1 MNVLVTGASGLI
13 GRTLVPRLEAEGRRV
28 YTLAREKRGGDP
40 WWDPESGTIDFG
52 DLDELSAVVHL
63 AGENI
68 AQGRWTRAKKDRI
81 RQSRVEGTRLL
92 VQALKALS
100 PRPSTLIS
108 ASAVGF
114 YGDRG
119 DKLLN
124 EQSEPGSGFL
134 ASVCQEWEA
143 ETAPAAASGIRVVLA
158 RFGVVLSAA
167 GGAIRSME
175 LPFRLGLGGAMGP
188 GTQYLSWITAEDV
201 AAILQ
206 FLLNDESISGPVNVV
221 SPNPVTNREF
231 TKALGRVFRRPAV
244 LAMPTFAARL
254 LFGEVAD
261 QLLLSSARVTPEKL
275 LSAGYAF
282 QHPELN
288 GALEHLFRTKAP

>member
-1 MNVLVTGASGLI
+1 MI
-13 GRTLVPRLEAEGRRV
+13 GRALVPRLEAEGRRV
-28 YTLAREKRGGDP
+28 YALGREKEGRGP
-40 WWDPESGTIDFG
+40 WWDPGLGTIDFG
-52 DLDELSAVVHL
+52 DLDEVNAVVHL

-68 AQGRWTRAKKDRI
+68 AQGRWTRSKKERI
-81 RQSRVEGTRLL
+81 RQSRIEGTRLL

-100 PRPSTLIS
+100 PRPGTLIS

-119 DKLLN
+119 EELLN
-124 EQSEPGSGFL
+124 EQSEAGSGFL

-158 RFGVVLSAA
+158 RFGVVLSAE
-167 GGAIRSME
+167 GGAIRSIQR
-175 LPFRLGLGGAMGP
+175 PFRLGLGGVIGP

-206 FLLNDESISGPVNVV
+206 FFLDDPSISGPVNVV

-231 TKALGRVFRRPAV
+231 TKALGRALRRPTI
-244 LAMPTFAARL
+244 LPMPAFAARL
-254 LFGEVAD
+254 LLGEVAD
-261 QLLLSSARVTPEKL
+261 ELLLSSARVAPDKL
-275 LSAGYAF
+275 LSAGYKF
-282 QHPELN
+282 KHPDLDA
-288 GALEHLFRTKAP
+288 ALEHLFRSKGQ

>member
-1 MNVLVTGASGLI
+1 MIGRALVT
-13 GRTLVPRLEAEGRRV
+13 RLEAEGRRV
-28 YTLAREKRGGDP
+28 YALGREKEGRGP

-52 DLDELSAVVHL
+52 DLDEVNAVVHL

-68 AQGRWTRAKKDRI
+68 AQGRWTRSKKERI
-81 RQSRVEGTRLL
+81 RQSRIEGTRLL

-100 PRPSTLIS
+100 PRPGTLIS
-108 ASAVGF
+108 ASAVGL

-119 DKLLN
+119 EELLN

-158 RFGVVLSAA
+158 RFGVVLSAE
-167 GGAIRSME
+167 GGAIRSIQR
-175 LPFRLGLGGAMGP
+175 PFRLGLGGVIGP

-206 FLLNDESISGPVNVV
+206 FFLDDPSISGPVNVV

-231 TKALGRVFRRPAV
+231 TKALGRALRRPTI
-244 LAMPTFAARL
+244 LPMPAFAARL
-254 LFGEVAD
+254 LLGEVAD
-261 QLLLSSARVTPEKL
+261 ELLLSSARVAPDKL
-275 LSAGYAF
+275 LSAGYKF
-282 QHPELN
+282 KHPDLDA
-288 GALEHLFRTKAP
+288 ALEHLFRSKGQ